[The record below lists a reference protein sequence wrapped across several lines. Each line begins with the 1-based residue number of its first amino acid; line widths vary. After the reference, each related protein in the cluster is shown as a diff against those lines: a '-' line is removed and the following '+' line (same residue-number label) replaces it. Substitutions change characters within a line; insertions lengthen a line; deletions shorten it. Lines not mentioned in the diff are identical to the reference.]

1 MAQYHELR
9 GKTALVTGAG
19 SGIGRATAIGFAEQG
34 TNVVVSDINSEAGE
48 ETVKII
54 TDAGCNALFVAT
66 DVSNRD
72 QVNALVAKAVERFGR
87 LDIAFNNA
95 GVTQNSA
102 PLAEQPSE
110 TYDQVFN
117 VSVRGVW
124 LSMRAEIDQM
134 LRQGGGTIINMGS
147 MSAVVGIP
155 GLTTYSGSKHAVL
168 GLTRGAAL
176 DYAKHGIRINAV
188 GPGTIDTPMIKRF
201 IELAGTD
208 AVMEPIRAAHPIGRT
223 GRPEEV
229 AEAVLWLASDASSFV
244 VGHILMVDGG
254 YSVQ

>member
-1 MAQYHELR
+1 MPHYDEFK
-9 GKTALVTGAG
+9 GKAALITGAG
-19 SGIGRATAIGFAEQG
+19 SGIGRTTALAFARQG
-34 TNVVVSDINSEAGE
+34 ARVVVSDINPDAGG
-48 ETVKII
+48 ETVELI
-54 TDAGCNALFVAT
+54 AAQGGEAQFVAT
-66 DVSNRD
+66 DVSD
-72 QVNALVAKAVERFGR
+72 EEQVKALVDRTVATYGQ
-87 LDIAFNNA
+87 LDYAFNNA
-95 GVTQNSA
+95 GLTQNSQ

-110 TYDQVFN
+110 TYDRLFD

-124 LSMRAEIDQM
+124 LSMRAETEQM
-134 LRQGGGTIINMGS
+134 TKQGHGAIVNMGS

-155 GLTTYSGSKHAVL
+155 GLATYSGTKHAVL

-188 GPGTIDTPMIKRF
+188 GPGTIDTPMIERF

-229 AEAVLWLASDASSFV
+229 AEAVLWLCSDASSFV
-244 VGHILMVDGG
+244 LGQILMVDGG
-254 YSVQ
+254 YSIQ